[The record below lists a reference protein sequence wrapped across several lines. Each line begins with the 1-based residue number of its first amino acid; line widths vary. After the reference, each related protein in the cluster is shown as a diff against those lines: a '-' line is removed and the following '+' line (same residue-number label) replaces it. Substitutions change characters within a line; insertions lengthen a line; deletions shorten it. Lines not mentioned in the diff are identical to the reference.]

1 MHPQNLRPMGNP
13 DVDGNTALR
22 ARFVNADLSCFHRK
36 AEDGELMKLYGLSRI
51 LISSAPILC
60 LLASFGCATKKYVG
74 KQINVVD
81 HRLTQAQTQTNE
93 KLEKQQGEI
102 SYLNE
107 RVITTDNKLSAVAGT
122 AQQANETAGQALQQT
137 QTNTASIQAGGAV
150 LAAHSTELVKLAN
163 DFNYTVVETGNV
175 TFRFNKWE
183 LTPEAKA
190 ALDLMIQKAAATPRP
205 LIEVLGYTDDIG
217 PSSYNLT
224 LSRRRAEAVARY
236 LVQNNVPLKSISL
249 LGLGEE
255 QTPAM
260 LAAEVETF
268 NPSASKQELRGLA
281 RRVRIRLYAP
291 GGNSATAG
299 SDASASAQPQ
309 NNSR

>member
-1 MHPQNLRPMGNP
+1 
-13 DVDGNTALR
+13 
-22 ARFVNADLSCFHRK
+22 
-36 AEDGELMKLYGLSRI
+36 MKLSGPNRI
-51 LISSAPILC
+51 LIASSPIL
-60 LLASFGCATKKYVG
+60 LMLAASGCATKKYVG

-81 HRLTQAQTQTNE
+81 QRLTKVQTETNQ
-93 KLEKQQGEI
+93 KFEKQQGEI

-107 RVITTDNKLSAVAGT
+107 RATTSDNKLTAVAGT
-122 AQQANETAGQALQQT
+122 AKQANETAGEALQQA
-137 QTNTASIQAGGAV
+137 QTNTAALQAGGAV

-183 LTPEAKA
+183 LTDEAKA
-190 ALDLMIQKAAATPRP
+190 ALDLMIQKAAATSRP

-217 PSSYNLT
+217 PTSYNLT

-249 LGLGEE
+249 IGLGKE
-255 QTPAM
+255 QTPDL
-260 LAAEVETF
+260 LAAEVEAF
-268 NPSASKQELRGLA
+268 NPGASKQELRGLA

-291 GGNSATAG
+291 GGNSTSAS
-299 SDASASAQPQ
+299 SDAAASAQLQ
-309 NNSR
+309 K

>member
-1 MHPQNLRPMGNP
+1 
-13 DVDGNTALR
+13 
-22 ARFVNADLSCFHRK
+22 
-36 AEDGELMKLYGLSRI
+36 MKLSGPSRMWIASATI
-51 LISSAPILC
+51 LFV
-60 LLASFGCATKKYVG
+60 LAVSGCATKKYVG

-81 HRLTQAQTQTNE
+81 QRLTKVQTQTNQ

-107 RVITTDNKLSAVAGT
+107 RATTTDNKLTAVAGT
-122 AQQANETAGQALQQT
+122 AQQANETAGQAMQQA
-137 QTNTASIQAGGAV
+137 QTNTAALQAGGAV

-163 DFNYTVVETGNV
+163 DFNYTVVESGNV

-224 LSRRRAEAVARY
+224 LSRRRAEAVARD

-249 LGLGEE
+249 LGLGKE
-255 QTPAM
+255 QTPQL

-291 GGNSATAG
+291 GGNATSSS
-299 SDASASAQPQ
+299 SDAAASAQLQ
-309 NNSR
+309 K

>member
-1 MHPQNLRPMGNP
+1 
-13 DVDGNTALR
+13 
-22 ARFVNADLSCFHRK
+22 
-36 AEDGELMKLYGLSRI
+36 MKLSGLSRI

-60 LLASFGCATKKYVG
+60 LLANSGCATKKYVG

-81 HRLTQAQTQTNE
+81 HRLTQAQAQTHE

-107 RVITTDNKLSAVAGT
+107 RVVTTDNKLSAVAGT
-122 AQQANETAGQALQQT
+122 AQQANETAGQALQQS
-137 QTNTASIQAGGAV
+137 QTNAAALQAGGEV
-150 LAAHSTELVKLAN
+150 LAAHSTELAKLAN
-163 DFNYTVVETGNV
+163 DFNYTMVESDNV

-190 ALDLMIQKAAATPRP
+190 ALDLLIQKAAATPRP

-255 QTPAM
+255 QTPAV

-268 NPSASKQELRGLA
+268 NPNASKQELRGLA

-291 GGNSATAG
+291 GNSPAAA
-299 SDASASAQPQ
+299 SDASASAQSQ
-309 NNSR
+309 K

>member
-1 MHPQNLRPMGNP
+1 
-13 DVDGNTALR
+13 
-22 ARFVNADLSCFHRK
+22 
-36 AEDGELMKLYGLSRI
+36 MKFSGPSRI
-51 LISSAPILC
+51 LTAFAAILFV
-60 LLASFGCATKKYVG
+60 LAASGCATKKYVG

-81 HRLTQAQTQTNE
+81 QRLSQVQTQTNQ

-107 RVITTDNKLSAVAGT
+107 RATTTDNKLTAVANT
-122 AQQANETAGQALQQT
+122 AQQANETAGQALQQA
-137 QTNTASIQAGGAV
+137 QTNTAAIQAGGAV

-163 DFNYTVVETGNV
+163 DFNYTVVESGNV

-183 LTPEAKA
+183 LTDEAKV

-205 LIEVLGYTDDIG
+205 IIEVLGYTDDIG

-249 LGLGEE
+249 IGLGKE
-255 QTPAM
+255 QTPQL
-260 LAAEVETF
+260 LAAEVQSF
-268 NPSASKQELRGLA
+268 NPGASKAELRGLA

-291 GGNSATAG
+291 GGNSSAAS
-299 SDASASAQPQ
+299 SDAAASAQLQ
-309 NNSR
+309 K

>member
-1 MHPQNLRPMGNP
+1 
-13 DVDGNTALR
+13 
-22 ARFVNADLSCFHRK
+22 
-36 AEDGELMKLYGLSRI
+36 MKLSGLSRI
-51 LISSAPILC
+51 LISSAPILF
-60 LLASFGCATKKYVG
+60 LLASSGCATKKYVG

-81 HRLTQAQTQTNE
+81 QRLTQAQTQTNE

-107 RVITTDNKLSAVAGT
+107 RVITTDNKLSAVAST

-137 QTNTASIQAGGAV
+137 QTNTAALQAGGAV

-190 ALDLMIQKAAATPRP
+190 ALDLMIQKAAATPRS
-205 LIEVLGYTDDIG
+205 LIEVLGYTDDVG

-249 LGLGEE
+249 LGLGKE

-291 GGNSATAG
+291 GGNSATTS

-309 NNSR
+309 SNSR

>member
-1 MHPQNLRPMGNP
+1 
-13 DVDGNTALR
+13 
-22 ARFVNADLSCFHRK
+22 
-36 AEDGELMKLYGLSRI
+36 MKLSG
-51 LISSAPILC
+51 SSPRGIASAM
-60 LLASFGCATKKYVG
+60 LLFVLAASGCATKKYVG
-74 KQINVVD
+74 QQIHVVD
-81 HRLTQAQTQTNE
+81 QRLTKVQTQTNE

-107 RVITTDNKLSAVAGT
+107 RATTTDNKLSAVAST
-122 AQQANETAGQALQQT
+122 AQQANETAGQALQQA
-137 QTNTASIQAGGAV
+137 QTNTAALQAGGAV

-190 ALDLMIQKAAATPRP
+190 ALDLMIQKVAATPRP

-217 PSSYNLT
+217 PASYNLT

-255 QTPAM
+255 QTPQL
-260 LAAEVETF
+260 LAAEAENV
-268 NPSASKQELRGLA
+268 NPNASKQELRGSA
-281 RRVRIRLYAP
+281 RRVLIRLYAP
-291 GGNSATAG
+291 GAG
-299 SDASASAQPQ
+299 SNVASASADAGQLQ
-309 NNSR
+309 K

>member
-1 MHPQNLRPMGNP
+1 MKRSG
-13 DVDGNTALR
+13 
-22 ARFVNADLSCFHRK
+22 LSC
-36 AEDGELMKLYGLSRI
+36 I
-51 LISSAPILC
+51 LIASAPIL
-60 LLASFGCATKKYVG
+60 LVLAASGCATKKYVG

-81 HRLTQAQTQTNE
+81 HRLSQVQTQTNG

-107 RVITTDNKLSAVAGT
+107 RTTTIDNKLTAVAGT
-122 AQQANETAGQALQQT
+122 AQQANETAGEALQQT
-137 QTNTASIQAGGAV
+137 QTNTSAIQAGGAV

-175 TFRFNKWE
+175 TFRFNRWD
-183 LTPEAKA
+183 LTDEAKA
-190 ALDLMIQKAAATPRP
+190 ALDLMIQKAAATSRP

-217 PSSYNLT
+217 PTSYNLT

-249 LGLGEE
+249 IGLGKE
-255 QTPAM
+255 QTPEL
-260 LAAEVETF
+260 LAAEVEAF

-291 GGNSATAG
+291 GGNASTASSDSA
-299 SDASASAQPQ
+299 ASAPLQK
-309 NNSR
+309 